1 MPPLNSF
8 TRTSLVLAIS
18 QAIATPSN
26 AATIT
31 VDSLLDNTIEDAVC
45 TLREAIIT
53 ADDDTV
59 NAADGCVNGSGADI
73 IEFSGGGTVTLSS
86 ALPIIFNDLVI
97 SGPAGGLTVNA
108 DGNGRVLSFD
118 GRVYGQGPTVSLSSL
133 TLTGGYAV
141 EGGGIS
147 AKRSNVS
154 LSNCTVSSNT
164 TSRNGGG
171 IFATG
176 GG

>member
-1 MPPLNSF
+1 MPPLNFF

-53 ADDDTV
+53 ANDDTV

-97 SGPAGGLTVNA
+97 SGPAGGA
-108 DGNGRVLSFD
+108 DRQCGW
-118 GRVYGQGPTVSLSSL
+118 QG
-133 TLTGGYAV
+133 
-141 EGGGIS
+141 
-147 AKRSNVS
+147 
-154 LSNCTVSSNT
+154 
-164 TSRNGGG
+164 TST
-171 IFATG
+171 FV
-176 GG
+176 